1 MYHALYIPTFFFYI
15 VRSMFPFLFNRSQ
28 LKAIVVNQMSHHFFW
43 SSKLYFFCFQLFE
56 NGHIN
61 NVASTLI
68 SVVKLD
74 VENNNIVWTLSN
86 VVNINIE
93 IGNDSTL
100 LNVVNFNVGIHNVVS
115 TPIWDCSMSRRHITL
130 TTTLRQRWN
139 VRWYWR
145 MLLEDYI
152 IL

>member
-1 MYHALYIPTFFFYI
+1 MHYTFQRFFFTLWAPC
-15 VRSMFPFLFNRSQ
+15 FPFFLIDHNRKQ
-28 LKAIVVNQMSHHFFW
+28 LSLIKWVTIFFEARNYIF
-43 SSKLYFFCFQLFE
+43 SVFQLFE

-61 NVASTLI
+61 NVVSTLI
-68 SVVKLD
+68 NVVKLD

-93 IGNDSTL
+93 IDNESTL

-130 TTTLRQRWN
+130 TATLRQRWN